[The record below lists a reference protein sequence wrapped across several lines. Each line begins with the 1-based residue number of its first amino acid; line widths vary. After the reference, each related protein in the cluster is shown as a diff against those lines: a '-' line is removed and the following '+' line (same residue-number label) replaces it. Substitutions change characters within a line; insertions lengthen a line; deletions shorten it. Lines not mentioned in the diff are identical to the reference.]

1 MTSALLRLGP
11 IATLAAL
18 LAPPIAHAQ
27 AAAAATTAAPSPQSA
42 VNRADLALAYLA
54 FDQALTH
61 APPAAD
67 RIGPLSQA
75 FDQATLAFFAGR
87 NADAV
92 RAIHGV
98 TRVLQAGDGASGPS
112 VHALRMTVEPHVL
125 RRGAGTP
132 PVLRAVLLYG
142 LADSG
147 SVPRAITFGARLVSD
162 GGRVLATVEVPVPV
176 DAVPGTVIEVPLP
189 AAVAGAPKGHYA
201 VMPFMVPPGGNAP
214 RTGPGASSGSLV
226 PASDWFV
233 ADEDLDAKRDDLA
246 RKAIPLDTIVPLELA
261 DAITT
266 FKARVRL
273 LTTRANPLNTAQWR
287 AHPVALAPQ
296 LDLEFQ
302 QLMTGVDPY
311 ANRAGK
317 LWRVIRTP
325 ARNIPLVTYV
335 PVAVARD
342 RTPVPLLIAIHGV
355 GGDENMFPDALG
367 AGRILALA
375 DQHGFVVASPNG
387 DQFTTPADFDRL
399 VEQTAA
405 QVPIDKRR
413 IWIVGHSR
421 GAGQALA
428 LASARRDAIAG
439 VVCIAGFGGVSPDR
453 PIAPTLVVLG
463 ELDPLAQPARVAP
476 RAEQAKAAGLSVDVQ
491 VLPQLGHTTVVA
503 VALPEAVRWLL
514 AHTLPPVTPERR

>member
-1 MTSALLRLGP
+1 MTPALLRLGP
-11 IATLAAL
+11 IATLALL
-18 LAPPIAHAQ
+18 LAPPMARAQ
-27 AAAAATTAAPSPQSA
+27 ATPAVTAGSPSPQSV

-54 FDQALTH
+54 FDRAITQS
-61 APPAAD
+61 PPAAD
-67 RIGPLSQA
+67 KIGKLSQA

-92 RAIHGV
+92 RTIHRV
-98 TRVLQAGDGASGPS
+98 TRALREGDGASGPS
-112 VHALRMTVEPHVL
+112 AHALRLSVEPHVL
-125 RRGAGTP
+125 RRGAGMSP
-132 PVLRAVLLYG
+132 LLRAVLLYG

-147 SVPRAITFGARLVSD
+147 SAPRASAIGARLVSD
-162 GGRVLATVEVPVPV
+162 GGRVLATVEVAIPA
-176 DAVPGTVIEVPLP
+176 DAVPGTVIDVPLP
-189 AAVAGAPKGHYA
+189 AAVADAPKGHYL
-201 VMPFMVPPGGNAP
+201 VIPFIVPPGGSAP
-214 RTGPGASSGSLV
+214 RTGPGASSAADS

-246 RKAIPLDTIVPLELA
+246 RKAIPLDTIVPVELA

-273 LTTRANPLNTAQWR
+273 LTTRANPLNTTQWR
-287 AHPVALAPQ
+287 AQPVALAPQ

-302 QLMTGVDPY
+302 QLMTGIDPY

-325 ARNIPLVTYV
+325 ARSIPLVTYV

-342 RTPVPLLIAIHGV
+342 RKPVPLLIAIHGV

-367 AGRILALA
+367 AGRILELA

-399 VEQTAA
+399 VEQMAA
-405 QVPIDKRR
+405 QVPIDKTR

-428 LASARRDAIAG
+428 LASARRDVIAG
-439 VVCIAGFGGVSPDR
+439 VVCIAGFGRASPDK
-453 PIAPTLVVLG
+453 PVAPTLVVLG
-463 ELDPLAQPARVAP
+463 ELDPLALPARIAP
-476 RAEQAKAAGLSVDVQ
+476 LAEQAKTAGLSVELL

-503 VALPEAVRWLL
+503 AALPDAVRWLL
-514 AHTLPPVTPERR
+514 LRTLPPVTPARR